1 MKAVKETARS
11 ADLIGMASEPA
22 LDPRKTAA
30 EEAPVALTLVAG
42 ERPVSSLRDA
52 PSWAVAVAVAVGLA
66 LWTGMI
72 YALLRVLTDVSG

>member
-1 MKAVKETARS
+1 
-11 ADLIGMASEPA
+11 
-22 LDPRKTAA
+22 
-30 EEAPVALTLVAG
+30 VAG